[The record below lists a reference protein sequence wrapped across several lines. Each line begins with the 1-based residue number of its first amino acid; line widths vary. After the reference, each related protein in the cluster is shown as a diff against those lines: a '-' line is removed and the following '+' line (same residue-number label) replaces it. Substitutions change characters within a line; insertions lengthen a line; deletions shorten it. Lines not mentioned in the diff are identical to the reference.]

1 MMNESERVHIEVI
14 YLNNSYE
21 IDVNSEDIIDS
32 VIKDLYF
39 SILVN
44 QVHYSFF
51 EKSINY
57 IKIKNGYYTVK
68 DMANRE
74 IKKDN
79 LVKYVGSRYK
89 LYI

>member
-1 MMNESERVHIEVI
+1 MMNESDRVHIEVI

-21 IDVNSEDIIDS
+21 MDVNSEDNIKSIIE
-32 VIKDLYF
+32 DLYF

-44 QVHYSFF
+44 QVNYSFL

-57 IKIKNGYYTVK
+57 IKVKNGYYTVK
-68 DMANRE
+68 GMTNIE